1 MIQISPKHLQVIRTY
16 GEKTYPEECCGLLLG
31 KQGDNGHKLVVEVW
45 ETENSWDGDAVSTF
59 SKITELGK
67 REASKYR
74 SFTIAPQDMLKA
86 QKYAHECQLR
96 IMGIYHS
103 HPDYDAMPSE
113 FDRAVAWQ
121 EYSYV
126 IVSVLSGKATDV
138 RSWVLDEHYQF
149 VEEKLSVSKN

>member
-1 MIQISPKHLQVIRTY
+1 MIQISPQHLQVIRNH

-31 KQGDNGHKLVVEVW
+31 KQGDNGYNLVVEVW

-59 SKITELGK
+59 SEITEFGK

-86 QKYAHECQLR
+86 QKYAHERQLG
-96 IMGIYHS
+96 IIGIYHS
-103 HPDYDAMPSE
+103 HPDHDAIPSE

-126 IVSVLSGKATDV
+126 IVSVRSGKAVNV
-138 RSWVLDEHYQF
+138 RSWVLDEHSQF
-149 VEEKLSVSKN
+149 VEEMLSVSEN